1 VLSVAAHKKFTQKGK
16 DLYTNIDI
24 DIFDALLGTKVD
36 VEHFDN
42 NITITVPPL
51 TQSEDVIRVKGKGM
65 QLNNGT
71 SGNLYIKLNYQ
82 MPKKLT
88 DEQKQLLE
96 KIRNNT

>member
-1 VLSVAAHKKFTQKGK
+1 
-16 DLYTNIDI
+16 
-24 DIFDALLGTKVD
+24 
-36 VEHFDN
+36 
-42 NITITVPPL
+42 
-51 TQSEDVIRVKGKGM
+51 M